1 MEPYKITL
9 ACRNYD
15 RTEAIIR
22 GLVKPSGVDLEVNQV
37 DQPRILFTR
46 MFNGEFDVSEFS
58 LAEYV
63 YYTSRDNSEFI
74 AIPVFP
80 SKVFRHS
87 FIFFNTSAKIEK
99 PEDLTEKRIGFI
111 EWVQTAA
118 IWIRGTLVEEYHVSP
133 ENTGWY
139 TPQLHH
145 WDTGGS
151 KDEVKPRDGT
161 EIRWLENNGKDRI
174 EMLDSALVEGK
185 LDALGTTGLPNSYIK
200 GDKTIKRLFEN
211 YRDEEMSYFKKTRIF
226 PIMHILVARKSVVE
240 QHPDLPQKLFELFV
254 ESKRLAQEKLK
265 KDLSLSL
272 VWKNPYL
279 EEEEKIFQGDPWAY
293 GLNRNSHII
302 DKFLTYCYNQGVS
315 ARKMNAR
322 DLFVPDTW
330 DLTEESIPTHS

>member
-1 MEPYKITL
+1 MAQYKIRL

-22 GLVKPSGVDLEVNQV
+22 GSIKLSGVNLEVTQI
-37 DQPRILFTR
+37 DQPRVLFTR
-46 MFNGEFDVSEFS
+46 MFDGEFDVSEFS

-63 YYTSRDNSEFI
+63 YYTSRNNSEFI

-80 SKVFRHS
+80 SKIFRHS
-87 FIFFNTSAKIEK
+87 FIFFNSNSNIKR
-99 PEDLTEKRIGFI
+99 PEDLAGKKIGFI

-118 IWIRGTLVEEYHVSP
+118 IWIRGILVEEYHVP
-133 ENTGWY
+133 PQNTGWY

-145 WDTGGS
+145 WDNGGS

-161 EIRWLENNGKDRI
+161 EIRWLENNGENRL

-185 LDALGTTGLPNSYIK
+185 LDAIGTTGLPNSFLK
-200 GDKTIKRLFEN
+200 GNGGIKRLFEN
-211 YRDEEMSYFKKTRIF
+211 YRAEEMSYFEKTRIF

-254 ESKRLAQEKLK
+254 RSKRLAQEALK
-265 KDLSLSL
+265 KDSSLSL

-279 EEEEKIFQGDPWAY
+279 DEEEKVFQGDPWAH
-293 GLNRNSHII
+293 GLNRNSHVIE
-302 DKFLTYCYNQGVS
+302 KFLTYCFNQGVS
-315 ARKMNAR
+315 ARKMSPR

-330 DLTEESIPTHS
+330 DLTEESIPVRA

>member
-22 GLVKPSGVDLEVNQV
+22 GLVKTSGVDLEVNQI
-37 DQPRILFTR
+37 DQPRILFSR
-46 MFNGEFDVSEFS
+46 MFKGEFDVAEFS

-63 YYTSRDNSEFI
+63 YYSSRDNSDFI

-80 SKVFRHS
+80 SKIFRHS

-99 PEDLTEKRIGFI
+99 PEDLEGKRIGFV

-118 IWIRGTLVEEYHVSP
+118 IWIRGTLVEEYNISP
-133 ENTGWY
+133 KNTGWY

-145 WDTGGS
+145 WDTGGG

-161 EIRWLENNGKDRI
+161 EIHWLEKNGKEPI
-174 EMLDSALVEGK
+174 ELLDSALVDGK
-185 LDALGTTGLPNSYIK
+185 VDALGTTGLPNSFIK
-200 GDKTIKRLFEN
+200 
-211 YRDEEMSYFKKTRIF
+211 
-226 PIMHILVARKSVVE
+226 IMHILVARKSVVE
-240 QHPDLPQKLFELFV
+240 QHPDLPQILFELFV
-254 ESKRLAQEKLK
+254 RSKRLAQEKLK
-265 KDLSLSL
+265 KDLSLSI

-279 EEEEKIFQGDPWAY
+279 DEEKKVFQGDPWAY
-293 GLNRNSHII
+293 GLNRNSHVI

-315 ARKMNAR
+315 ARTMSPR

-330 DLTEESIPTHS
+330 DLTEESIPARS